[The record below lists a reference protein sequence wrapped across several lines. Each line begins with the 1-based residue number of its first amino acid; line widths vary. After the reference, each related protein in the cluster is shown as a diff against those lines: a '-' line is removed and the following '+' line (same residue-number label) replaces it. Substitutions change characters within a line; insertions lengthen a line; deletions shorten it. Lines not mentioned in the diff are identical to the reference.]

1 MVAPPTPMGVSAPE
15 RPRPGTAASATLSSR
30 AGASTRPRTPIPG
43 FRLDRGRYTRFDAP
57 DAVVQTV
64 PIGINNRGVIVGK
77 FTTADGVDHGF
88 RRDALGR
95 FTTIDVPGA
104 AATQLTR
111 INDRGQIVGLDINPK
126 GAPSQQP
133 TETAPRGRI
142 A

>member
-1 MVAPPTPMGVSAPE
+1 MGVSAPE

-30 AGASTRPRTPIPG
+30 AGASRPRT
-43 FRLDRGRYTRFDAP
+43 RSRGSGATP
-57 DAVVQTV
+57 
-64 PIGINNRGVIVGK
+64 
-77 FTTADGVDHGF
+77 
-88 RRDALGR
+88 LGR

-133 TETAPRGRI
+133 TGTAPRGRI